1 MRQLKIGESPPE
13 NPVLEGMI
21 ADIIFR
27 NEQNGYT
34 VCTLR
39 DETVVVGT
47 LPFIHPGETV
57 RFTGRWVDHPD
68 YGRQFQADHFELAI
82 PRTAKAIRH
91 YLASGLIQGIGEKTA
106 DRLVRAFGEAT
117 LDILRDEPER
127 VARLKGIGPNRA
139 RQFAEQLQEKAA
151 YQDLMMLLGPLGVGT
166 GIVMRIYRHYGRQAL
181 DVLSENPY
189 ALADEVDG
197 IGFLTADRLAQ
208 DLGLDPTAMP
218 RLSSAFLYVLNQAS
232 NRGHTALPLT
242 VCLDEVRQ
250 LTGQP
255 VDAGHEVIRLLLSEQ
270 RIFMA
275 DNQTLSDS
283 SLSHESPQLVRL
295 CATAT
300 TWHAEKKSAELLI
313 QLLRSPP
320 RLFRGLSNQD
330 EVQSTVRRACER
342 QNLTLAPE
350 QAQAIEQALAH
361 SISILTGGP
370 GTGKTTI
377 IRILCDCME
386 QQGGRILLAAPT
398 GRAARR
404 MSDAS
409 GREAKTL
416 HRLLSLGFAPDKDRD
431 QPDEPVELACD
442 LLIVDEVS
450 MMDVF
455 LFRSLLTSLVAGTRV
470 LLVGDADQLPSVG
483 PGDVLNNL
491 ITSGILPVTRLTK
504 IFRQS
509 EESLIIRNA
518 HRIHAGDWPFVDQSL
533 HSSFL
538 VIYKEHTADM
548 AAAAIRLCQEILPQQ
563 YQLDPLRDVQVL
575 TPVRKGVAG
584 TQNLNTVLQAALN
597 PVTDPDQEDAA
608 VTAHGSRFATGDKVM
623 HIRNNYEL
631 AWTSLSDTNSK
642 GQGVFN
648 GETGTV
654 VKTDPDSRT
663 VYVLYDDDRL
673 TAYDPAVMDD
683 LDLAYAMTIHKSQ
696 GSEYPVVVLVL
707 PPGAPQLLT
716 RNLLYTAVTRASEKL
731 LLISSRATLGG
742 MIRNNTAY
750 LRHTLLPEWLRR
762 LTAEHD
768 FPQ

>member
-1 MRQLKIGESPPE
+1 MRQLKMDESSPDAT
-13 NPVLEGMI
+13 VLEGMI
-21 ADIIFR
+21 SDIIFR

-34 VCTLR
+34 VCTLQ
-39 DETVVVGT
+39 DDTVVVGT

-57 RFTGRWVDHPD
+57 RLTGNWVDHPD
-68 YGRQFQADHFELAI
+68 YGRQFQANHFELAI
-82 PRTAKAIRH
+82 PKTAKAIRH

-106 DRLVRAFGEAT
+106 DRLVKAFGEQT
-117 LDILRDEPER
+117 LDVLRHAPEK
-127 VARLKGIGPNRA
+127 VARIKGIGPNRA

-151 YQDLMMLLGPLGVGT
+151 YQDLMLLLGPLGVGT
-166 GIVMRIYRHYGRQAL
+166 GIVMRIYRHYGRKAL

-189 ALADEVDG
+189 VLADEVDG
-197 IGFLTADRLAQ
+197 IGFLTADRLAR
-208 DLGLDPTAMP
+208 DLGLDPAALP
-218 RLSSAFLYVLNQAS
+218 RLTSAFLYVLNQAS
-232 NRGHTALPLT
+232 GRGHTALPLSG
-242 VCLDEVRQ
+242 CLDEVRQ

-255 VDAGHEVIRLLLSEQ
+255 VDADHEVVRLLMSDQ
-270 RIFMA
+270 RIYMEESLDPSA
-275 DNQTLSDS
+275 DRLAS
-283 SLSHESPQLVRL
+283 SPTVRL
-295 CATAT
+295 CAVSAA
-300 TWHAEKKSAELLI
+300 WHAEKQSAERLI
-313 QLLRSPP
+313 ELLRSPP
-320 RLFRGLSNQD
+320 RLFQGLSDQ
-330 EVQSTVRRACER
+330 QTVRSVVSRVCAQ
-342 QNLTLAPE
+342 QNLVLAPE

-377 IRILCDCME
+377 IRMLCDCME
-386 QQGGRILLAAPT
+386 EEGGRILLAAPT

-404 MSDAS
+404 MSEAA

-416 HRLLSLGFAPDKDRD
+416 HRLLALGFSPDKGREQAED
-431 QPDEPVELACD
+431 PLELACD

-450 MMDVF
+450 MMDIY
-455 LFRSLLTSLVAGTRV
+455 LFRSLLSALVAGTRV

-483 PGDVLNNL
+483 PGDVLKNL
-491 ITSGILPVTRLTK
+491 INSHLLPVTRLTR

-518 HRIHAGDWPFVDQSL
+518 HRIHDGEWPFVDQSL

-538 VIYKEHTADM
+538 MIYKEHTADM
-548 AAAAIRLCQEILPQQ
+548 ATAAIRLCQTILPEQ

-575 TPVRKGVAG
+575 TPVRKGLAG
-584 TQNLNTVLQAALN
+584 TQNLNVALQAALN
-597 PVTDPDQEDAA
+597 PTDDSDQDQKT
-608 VTAHGSRFATGDKVM
+608 VSAHGSRFAIGDKVM

-631 AWTSLSDTNSK
+631 AWTSLSDTETN
-642 GQGVFN
+642 GQGIFN

-654 VKTDPDSRT
+654 VKVDPESRT

-673 TAYDPAVMDD
+673 TAYDPSV
-683 LDLAYAMTIHKSQ
+683 LDVLELAYAMTIHKSQ

-716 RNLLYTAVTRASEKL
+716 RNLLYTAVTRASDKL
-731 LLISSRATLGG
+731 LLISSRSTLGA

-762 LTAEHD
+762 LSADHD
-768 FPQ
+768 YSS